1 MFKNTVSFII
11 IFFLIYDMNLV
22 FLPSVTTGR
31 IAGLYLLLTNF
42 QSLKLLVAEY
52 KNFLLGMILIMF
64 ISLIQSIF
72 SHDST
77 QFSRLFYFILYA
89 LICPVLITYR
99 INNFRKISWFF
110 LIAISIQSL
119 ILILV
124 FFNPRFK
131 SVLEAYIIY
140 GGNFGVDNLYRSFGL
155 SSTTG
160 AALSLIQGLG
170 SGIGFYMLYS
180 DKMRWN
186 WLVLFLTVLCFFSTL
201 FVGRTGLVISII
213 FLSVYLMAS
222 INFIKLFRYMLIICI
237 VSYFSFGDI
246 FESNLNSIKGF
257 STEFFFTWISDGIGI
272 QDNKTIDALF
282 NQQSIPELTLQTLFI
297 GTGTISENGLNT
309 SGHDSGIVQTYYSLG
324 LLFTFLFYYSLTFF
338 LKNNFK
344 SLNKKLIYLLIFL
357 MLLLEIKEP
366 FLFKYSEGFILFSLL
381 FSLKYDKYLN
391 FN

>member
-31 IAGLYLLLTNF
+31 IAALYLLLTNF

-52 KNFLLGMILIMF
+52 KNFLLGMILILF

-72 SHDST
+72 SQDST
-77 QFSRLFYFILYA
+77 QFSRFFYFILYA

-99 INNFRKISWFF
+99 IKNFRKISWFF

-119 ILILV
+119 ILIFV

-155 SSTTG
+155 SSSTG

-170 SGIGFYMLYS
+170 SGIGFYILSS
-180 DKMRWN
+180 DKFRWN
-186 WLVLFLTVLCFFSTL
+186 WLALFLTVLCFLSTL
-201 FVGRTGLVISII
+201 FVGRTGLLISII

-222 INFIKLFRYMLIICI
+222 FKFVNLFRYILIIGL
-237 VSYFSFGDI
+237 VSYFSFGELL
-246 FESNLNSIKGF
+246 ESKLNSINGF
-257 STEFFFTWISDGIGI
+257 STEFFFTWISDGLDI
-272 QDNKTIDALF
+272 QDNKTIDALL
-282 NQQSIPELTLQTLFI
+282 NQQSLPELTLQTLVI
-297 GTGTISENGLNT
+297 GTGTITENGLNT
-309 SGHDSGIVQTYYSLG
+309 SGHDSGFVQTYYSLG
-324 LLFTFLFYYSLTFF
+324 LLFTFFFYFSLILF
-338 LKNNFK
+338 LKENFK

-366 FLFKYSEGFILFSLL
+366 FLFKYSEGFILLSLL